1 MPLEALDTI
10 ICIGESVRA
19 VNNVNSGEFHLRAR
33 ITPTDIDV
41 FPTPLEVPAMTI
53 TRMATAT
60 VPASFKRCVSI
71 HLVQECS
78 LKGELSLPLPSLRG
92 ILV

>member
-1 MPLEALDTI
+1 MPLKALDTI
-10 ICIGESVRA
+10 ICSEQSVRA
-19 VNNVNSGEFHLRAR
+19 VNNVNSGEYHLRAR
-33 ITPTDIDV
+33 MTPTDIDV

-71 HLVQECS
+71 HLMQD
-78 LKGELSLPLPSLRG
+78 
-92 ILV
+92 